1 MPETNAETNAES
13 SGETDTAASIA
24 AEGAGPLAGLR
35 VVELSIAIAAPSC
48 GRMMAHFGADVIKLE
63 SRQYPDVVR
72 LVGSA
77 WARTPE
83 MAPLF
88 TETSPYLSEM
98 NAGKRSVGLE
108 LKRPEALAAALQLI
122 ACADVFLTNYSTPAV
137 TDLGLGVEALRSAN
151 PGLIY
156 LSLPGFGSQPD
167 TPYYEYISW
176 GPNQAPLVGLDELSG
191 YPDQEP
197 AGLAAFAAPDYFAGL
212 HAFTSVLT
220 ALEQRHR
227 TGQGAWMDLSQF
239 ELTVSA
245 LGPLLLDQ
253 QSSGHSASRNGNR
266 VSWYAPQGVY
276 PSRGAD
282 RWLAVSV
289 KTDQQWA
296 ALARVLDHDAVPRD
310 HATPGAS
317 TLAADTELTTLAGRQ
332 AAHDRLDQAISAWS
346 ATRSQEEAAARLQ
359 EAGVAAH
366 AVQDTEAMLI
376 DPQLREY
383 GWYQV
388 RPAFRFPT
396 GDLFGG
402 CALQLP
408 ETPGEWTRG
417 APGCGEHTVEIL
429 ESLGLSR
436 SDIDRMVAEGSAFTP
451 VQPDTKLK
459 RPYDHTLGPLGL
471 RGGQ

>member
-1 MPETNAETNAES
+1 MTNRDT
-13 SGETDTAASIA
+13 TDTVNDST
-24 AEGAGPLAGLR
+24 GPLAGLR

-48 GRMMAHFGADVIKLE
+48 GRMLAHFGAEVIKLE

-72 LVGSA
+72 LVGAA

-83 MAPLF
+83 LAPLF

-108 LKRPEALAAALQLI
+108 LKRPEALDAARRII
-122 ACADVFLTNYSTPAV
+122 AGADVFLTNYSTPAV

-151 PGLIY
+151 PRLIY
-156 LSLPGFGSQPD
+156 VSLPGFGSQPG

-212 HAFTSVLT
+212 HAFTSILT
-220 ALEQRHR
+220 ALEQRDR
-227 TGQGAWMDLSQF
+227 SGGGAWMDLSQF

-253 QSSGHSASRNGNR
+253 QLSGRNATRNGNR

-276 PSRGAD
+276 PSRGED
-282 RWLAVSV
+282 RWVAISV
-289 KTDQQWA
+289 KDDRQWV
-296 ALARVLDHDAVPRD
+296 ALARVLDGAAGGTGVAV
-310 HATPGAS
+310 AEG
-317 TLAADTELTTLAGRQ
+317 LAGDAALGTLNGRH
-332 AAHDRLDQAISAWS
+332 AAHDDLDQRISAWTASRS
-346 ATRSQEEAAARLQ
+346 AEDAAARLQ
-359 EAGVAAH
+359 EVGVAAH
-366 AVQDTEAMLI
+366 AVQDTEAMLF

-388 RPAFRFPT
+388 RPSFRFPT

-402 CALQLP
+402 CAMRLP
-408 ETPGEWTRG
+408 DTAGAWTAG

-429 ESLGLSR
+429 QSLGLSR
-436 SDIDRMVAEGSAFTP
+436 QEIDRYLGEGIAFTP
-451 VQPDTKLK
+451 IDPDTKLK
-459 RPYDHTLGPLGL
+459 RPYDHALGPLGL